1 MDRMVVSTDKAPAAA
16 ACYSQAVVVGNFVFT
31 AGTIA
36 MDPQTGE
43 LVGEDVGAQTR
54 QVLRNLQ
61 AVLEAAGSSLQRV
74 VKTTVFVTDMGTFG
88 AMDAAYAEFF
98 PDQPPARS
106 TVQVAGLARGAL
118 LEIEAVAVRS

>member
-1 MDRMVVSTDKAPAAA
+1 MERIVVSTDQAPPSA
-16 ACYSQAVVVGNFVFT
+16 ACYSQAVVVGDFVFT

-61 AVLEAAGSSLQRV
+61 AVLEASGSSLERV
-74 VKTTVFVTDMGTFG
+74 IKTTVFLANMEDFA
-88 AMDAAYAEFF
+88 AMNAAYAESF
-98 PDQPPARS
+98 PSQPPARS
-106 TVQVAGLARGAL
+106 TVQVGRLARGAL
-118 LEIEAVAVRS
+118 LEIEAVALRS

>member
-1 MDRMVVSTDKAPAAA
+1 MDRIIVSTDKAPPPA
-16 ACYSQAVVVGNFVFT
+16 ACYSQAVVVGDFVFT

-74 VKTTVFVTDMGTFG
+74 VKTTVFLTDMGNFG
-88 AMDAAYAEFF
+88 AMDAAYTEFF
-98 PDQPPARS
+98 PSQPPARS
-106 TVQVAGLARGAL
+106 TVQVGGLARGAL
-118 LEIEAVAVRS
+118 LEIEAMALRS